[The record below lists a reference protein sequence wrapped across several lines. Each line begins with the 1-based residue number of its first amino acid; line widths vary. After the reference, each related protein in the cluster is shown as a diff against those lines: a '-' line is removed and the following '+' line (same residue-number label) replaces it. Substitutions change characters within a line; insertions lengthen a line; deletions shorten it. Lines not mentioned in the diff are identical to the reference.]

1 MMRGLR
7 SIRRLGLLLLLCI
20 SCVAVMTV
28 LAFDDKGENT
38 GGDQGEETI
47 VGWMIDRIAAGE
59 VELSDEDSI
68 RQAIRE
74 GEETFG
80 ISLSEEN
87 KARVV
92 GFMQTLDT
100 IEVGAGDFMERA
112 KQMYQKYGTE
122 FVEEANDAINGAVKN
137 AAKDGI
143 RSFFQSILSGKEE

>member
-1 MMRGLR
+1 MRGLR